1 MNLENERIKHIQC
14 EGLDVDPT
22 GTPYATSIP
31 KEKVLNEFGDVLLAY
46 KMNGE
51 DIPPDHGFPLR
62 IIVPGTREN
71 KILNCK
77 IINNFI

>member
-1 MNLENERIKHIQC
+1 M
-14 EGLDVDPT
+14 DPT

-71 KILNCK
+71 IKLPNH
-77 IINNFI
+77 

>member
-1 MNLENERIKHIQC
+1 MENERIKHVQF

-31 KEKVLNEFGDVLLAY
+31 KEKVLSEFGDVLLAY
-46 KMNGE
+46 KMNGQ

-62 IIVPGTREN
+62 VIVPGTQHSY
-71 KILNCK
+71 
-77 IINNFI
+77 